1 MESMRS
7 NSPMQVNF
15 TIEATMKDKEEQ
27 YKMIKTSTQEEN
39 LMLAKMHAPNTETPR
54 YIKQTLTI
62 IQ

>member
-7 NSPMQVNF
+7 NSPMQVDF

-54 YIKQTLTI
+54 YCQYLFYI
-62 IQ
+62 IH